1 MEYILKK
8 LNSITII
15 MKFSKSLLVAI
26 IAAMTMIGCNQEEAQ
41 VEVSSVSLNTATIQM
56 VEGETFNLVATV
68 LPKDAEFDGVIWAS
82 SNASV
87 ASVNNGMVTALKE
100 GTSTITASAGGK
112 SSTCNVMVSAR
123 VIPVT
128 SVTIDKTSLSMLVGE
143 TETLSATVTP
153 DNASDKSVIWGSSDV
168 SIATVTDGK
177 VTAKKSG
184 TVIITATS
192 GNCKADCVVTVSVS
206 TESVILD
213 KTSLSLIK
221 GETAIIIATV
231 KPDDATDKT
240 VTWSSS
246 DESVAKVDGGK
257 VTALKA
263 GRATITAK
271 CGEKKAECSVTVS
284 VPVASITLDKTSL
297 SLIKGETV
305 TITATVKPD
314 DATDKTVTWSS
325 SDESV
330 AKVDGGKVTAVK
342 AGKVTITAKCGEKK
356 AECSVMVSVLVSSV
370 TLDKTNLS
378 LIKGETAIITA
389 TVKPDDATD
398 KTVTW
403 SSSDESVAK
412 VDGGKVTAVNAGR
425 ATITAKCGD
434 KKAECSV
441 TVSVPVATITLDKT
455 TLSLTPGETSVITAT
470 VKPDD
475 ATDKTVTWSSS
486 DESVAKVDGGKVT
499 AVKAGTAVISAM
511 SGGKIAKCDIV
522 VIAKVKGVN
531 LDRTSLRL
539 MTDET
544 FTLTATVYP
553 DNAENKNVF
562 WSSDNE
568 SVVTVDNGLVIA
580 KAEGSAAIKVVTEDG
595 QFTATCTIAVT
606 NDITKYVSAQYYGG
620 SMSIINDLIQYGS
633 KLNFGVD
640 NNSKKTIYVKTIQ
653 LIDGVT
659 GVKGNV
665 MSVNYKIA
673 GGSSGA
679 WTITIGIGGIH
690 KPIAK
695 FVYEY
700 EGKEY
705 STQAQY
711 RDYGW

>member
-1 MEYILKK
+1 
-8 LNSITII
+8 

-257 VTALKA
+257 VTAVKA

-305 TITATVKPD
+305 T
-314 DATDKTVTWSS
+314 
-325 SDESV
+325 
-330 AKVDGGKVTAVK
+330 
-342 AGKVTITAKCGEKK
+342 
-356 AECSVMVSVLVSSV
+356 
-370 TLDKTNLS
+370 
-378 LIKGETAIITA
+378 ITA